1 METSRSHCDLLH
13 QSHGHSAAQ
22 ASVLF
27 QVFMISTKSDM
38 GSNGGML
45 SRQLQPKGHS
55 AFRELDSS
63 NAKLCEHLGPR
74 VNPCYSCHLR
84 SPSLHTCM
92 NVALFFV
99 GTRLK
104 HHVLRVL
111 SWPLTLSFTLSLCF
125 IAFVGFCDPTHYC
138 VHECSFSTGSRP
150 GLFLSLL
157 HICSI

>member
-22 ASVLF
+22 TSVLF
-27 QVFMISTKSDM
+27 QVFMISTKYDM

-45 SRQLQPKGHS
+45 FRQLQPKEHS

-63 NAKLCEHLGPR
+63 NAKA
-74 VNPCYSCHLR
+74 LR
-84 SPSLHTCM
+84 TPWPQGESLLLLPSALLHTCM
-92 NVALFFV
+92 NVALFFM